1 MIATSVGLKTHI
13 WNNNMRCMI
22 LLALY
27 PLILMGIVWLI
38 GVFLGSIHK
47 GPVYSVH
54 APFENT
60 VQQHRDVSLSFAN
73 QLLFDFW
80 PIILT
85 AVSIWFLI
93 AWFFHTSM
101 IRRLSHSHPVSRKD
115 EPELYNLLE
124 NLCISQGVPMPRL
137 QSANLVRFPF
147 WDYRRYMRH
156 RFTTVTFV
164 DGRHRMIWMHQ
175 NGVLR
180 APVQIKLEY
189 VETLSMSYCG
199 RCL

>member
-1 MIATSVGLKTHI
+1 MTIVYLVPIPMRPGLEIRYTRAI
-13 WNNNMRCMI
+13 EDPDWPVVEI
-22 LLALY
+22 DLAMFFKDWPKL
-27 PLILMGIVWLI
+27 
-38 GVFLGSIHK
+38 
-47 GPVYSVH
+47 
-54 APFENT
+54 APAY
-60 VQQHRDVSLSFAN
+60 QAN
-73 QLLFDFW
+73 VE
-80 PIILT
+80 PIIEWSSEKLV
-85 AVSIWFLI
+85 AI
-93 AWFFHTSM
+93 
-101 IRRLSHSHPVSRKD
+101 K
-115 EPELYNLLE
+115 NLLLNPE
-124 NLCISQGVPMPRL
+124 GVPMPRL